1 LTPTIN
7 KGDREDKHFLQLS
20 KWDDKVFYNDD
31 DEDEG
36 LSKEDISNLFS
47 KNSW

>member
-1 LTPTIN
+1 LTPNID
-7 KGDREDKHFLQLS
+7 KRDWEDQHFLSLS
-20 KWDDKVFYNDD
+20 KWDDKAFYND